1 MVANRLF
8 NLAWIGAFL
17 TAVSG
22 VVLLLTGRPEGW
34 PLLAAGA
41 GAFAVTALVSAWRAT
56 VAKGERPVFGL
67 VAILAGTVVSSVAVA
82 LASGLVVDL
91 PTSVRIVTLA
101 AAAQA
106 LLIGLDVRISGASG
120 GERFAVPF
128 VGHTAVLSG
137 SALVLE
143 SGPFAP
149 RAALLAYVTG
159 FGALV
164 IHDFWM
170 RQRTERVT
178 PPRPYTAP
186 RGWETI
192 LLGMVVVAAVAAT
205 VVALTAGENPPVAAP
220 EYAVLAAGGL
230 AAIGAVGSLAALAP
244 APSLPRTFVASIG
257 TVATAIQHAFVTVV
271 LLNVLLL
278 GVLLFLPGAIAWAV
292 AGYLGLLVFGV
303 LLEYA
308 MVVHARRWLRR
319 DDDELPPLEADAPM
333 TLVVSAA
340 NEGSVLPESLDH
352 NLEAL
357 EDVPVLLV
365 PAAKSTDDTV
375 SVAYEYR
382 DEYPEQVTVVEGTSG
397 SKAGD
402 LNAAWQHVETPYVLL
417 LDADETV
424 DREFL
429 ARGLAHLR
437 ADPTLGVIQGRKA
450 ARYPDANRLARFV
463 SAERQHS
470 TWVEH
475 PFLNDVFGAA
485 HFAGSAA
492 IFRREVPPALDGW
505 SPKMLTEDIELTLRL
520 YLRTDW
526 RVGYDRRMVARELNP
541 TTYRALIRQRVRWAR
556 GWAQVTSHHGV
567 DLIRSWRH
575 LGARRTFGLCWL
587 LFSSVSAPFYTV
599 FLALFLLAA
608 IGFGVALPT
617 ALAVGLALVLFPA
630 RGISIGTATLR
641 DPAIEFPRSPYRT
654 ARMFLEAYLWIP
666 VGWVIQLH
674 ALYLQLAGAPGI
686 WHVTTKSGRKEAYV
700 RRRMAPTIGV
710 DPIPRSESASSGGPE
725 SASNG
730 GPESAPSDESGMTP
744 HPEGGAAADATFE
757 MYEDAAGEHR
767 FRLRHRNGRI
777 IADGGEGYASAG
789 NVRRAIRGLR
799 GTTVTATV
807 LRHDTPRVDLYRD
820 DGAWHWRIVH
830 RNGRV
835 LAESGEYTERAAAA
849 NAAARLV
856 ADPDRFETS
865 IATVETGDH
874 RWVLRSKNGRLVARS
889 RLRYDSVSEAE
900 AGRRRFSEHAAGAE
914 MAPVDE
920 SVFEIYEDAAGEWRW
935 RLQHPNGNVLADSGQ
950 GYETRSSARDGIE
963 SVRRHAPTAPIT
975 VVSG

>member
-1 MVANRLF
+1 MVRDNLF
-8 NLAWIGAFL
+8 NLAWIAAFL

-34 PLLAAGA
+34 PLLAAG
-41 GAFAVTALVSAWRAT
+41 GGVFAVTALVSAWRMT
-56 VAKGERPVFGL
+56 VAKAERPVFGL
-67 VAILAGTVVSSVAVA
+67 AAILAGTVVASVAVA

-91 PTSVRIVTLA
+91 PTSVRVVTLA

-149 RAALLAYVTG
+149 RAALLAYATG
-159 FGALV
+159 FGALT

-170 RQRTERVT
+170 RQRAERVA

-192 LLGMVVVAAVAAT
+192 LLGMVVVAAAAAT
-205 VVALTAGENPPVAAP
+205 IVALTAGANPPVAAP
-220 EYAVLAAGGL
+220 EYVVLVAGGL

-244 APSLPRTFVASIG
+244 APSLPRAFVASTG

-271 LLNVLLL
+271 LLNVFLL
-278 GVLLFLPGAIAWAV
+278 GVLLFFPGAIAWALT
-292 AGYLGLLVFGV
+292 GYLGLLVFGV

-319 DDDELPPLEADAPM
+319 DDDELPPLEADAPV

-340 NEGSVLPESLDH
+340 NEGSILPESLDH

-382 DEYPEQVTVVEGTSG
+382 DAYPDRVTVVEGTSG

-402 LNAAWQHVETPYVLL
+402 LNAAWEHVETPYVLL

-429 ARGLAHLR
+429 TRGLARLR
-437 ADPTLGVIQGRKA
+437 ADPTLGVVQGRKA

-470 TWVEH
+470 TWIEH
-475 PFLNDVFGAA
+475 PFLSDVFGAA

-492 IFRREVPPALDGW
+492 IFRHEVPPALDGW
-505 SPKMLTEDIELTLRL
+505 SPEMLTEDIELTLRL

-608 IGFGVALPT
+608 IGFGVAVPT
-617 ALAVGLALVLFPA
+617 ALAVALALVLFPA

-686 WHVTTKSGRKEAYV
+686 WHVTTKGGRKEAYV
-700 RRRMAPTIGV
+700 RRRLLPTIGV
-710 DPIPRSESASSGGPE
+710 DPAPRSESAP
-725 SASNG
+725 NG
-730 GPESAPSDESGMTP
+730 GPEPAPSDESEMIP
-744 HPEGGAAADATFE
+744 RPEGDAAADATFE

-777 IADGGEGYASAG
+777 IADGGEGYASAS

-799 GTTVTATV
+799 GTTMTATV
-807 LRHDTPRVDLYRD
+807 LRHDTPRVELYRD
-820 DGAWHWRIVH
+820 DGAWHWRLVH

-835 LAESGEYTERAAAA
+835 LAESGEYTGRAAAA

-865 IATVETGDH
+865 IATAETGDH
-874 RWVLRSKNGRLVARS
+874 RWVLRSKNGRLMARS
-889 RLRYDSVSEAE
+889 RPRYDTVSEAE
-900 AGRRRFSEHAAGAE
+900 AGRRRFSEHAAAAE

-920 SVFEIYEDAAGEWRW
+920 SVFETYEDAAGEWRW

-950 GYETRSSARDGIE
+950 GYETRRGVRDGVE
-963 SVRRHAPTAPIT
+963 SVRRHAPTAPIK